1 MPFARALDRIR
12 CGVIATS
19 CSMQPSFINRYARQV
34 LDRREA
40 LALESGGLRH
50 RAEDQR
56 ILTILVGRAANRDL
70 NRGVTFWM
78 RSADPAKRLALH
90 VVGDEDSTADRGALL
105 FVCDPS
111 QTITVDHASMRALYG
126 FTRAEATFVEHL
138 LRGKSVED
146 AADLLC
152 ISVHTART
160 HLKRILMKA
169 DTGRQ
174 AELLRVILTSSCFVR
189 LD

>member
-1 MPFARALDRIR
+1 
-12 CGVIATS
+12 
-19 CSMQPSFINRYARQV
+19 
-34 LDRREA
+34 
-40 LALESGGLRH
+40 
-50 RAEDQR
+50 
-56 ILTILVGRAANRDL
+56 
-70 NRGVTFWM
+70 
-78 RSADPAKRLALH
+78 
-90 VVGDEDSTADRGALL
+90 
-105 FVCDPS
+105 
-111 QTITVDHASMRALYG
+111 MRALYG

-138 LRGKSVED
+138 LRGTSVED

-152 ISVHTART
+152 ISLHTART